1 MLNFTKLEKVKKM
14 SREEILE
21 KLRTIIKPYVSDES
35 LYANLTEESDLI
47 NDLKIN
53 SAHVVDIVLD
63 IETEFDIV
71 VDDESINK
79 MTTISSSIDVVE
91 KLMA

>member
-1 MLNFTKLEKVKKM
+1 M
-14 SREEILE
+14 SREEILA
-21 KLRTIIKPYVSDES
+21 KLKTIVKPFVTDES
-35 LYANLTEESDLI
+35 LFEGLTENSDLI

-79 MTTISSSIDVVE
+79 MTTIGSSIDVIE
-91 KLMA
+91 KLMAA

>member
-1 MLNFTKLEKVKKM
+1 MT
-14 SREEILE
+14 REETLD
-21 KLRTIIKPYVSDES
+21 KLKEIVKPFIGDGVKFES
-35 LYANLTEESDLI
+35 LTEASDLI

-71 VDDESINK
+71 IDDDSINDMNTIGSSVDVIIK
-79 MTTISSSIDVVE
+79 M
-91 KLMA
+91 MP

>member
-1 MLNFTKLEKVKKM
+1 M
-14 SREEILE
+14 SREEILA
-21 KLRTIIKPYVSDES
+21 KLKEIIKPYVGDES
-35 LYANLTEESDLI
+35 LFATLTESSDLI

-63 IETEFDIV
+63 IETEFDVV

-91 KLMA
+91 KLLA

>member
-1 MLNFTKLEKVKKM
+1 MTK
-14 SREEILE
+14 EEILS
-21 KLRTIIKPYVSDES
+21 KLKEIIKPYVGDDVDFES
-35 LYANLTEESDLI
+35 VSEDSDLV

-71 VDDESINK
+71 IDDDSINK
-79 MTTISSSIDVVE
+79 MDTIASSVDVVQ
-91 KLMA
+91 KLVS

>member
-1 MLNFTKLEKVKKM
+1 MLNFTQLEKLNRM
-14 SREEILE
+14 SREEILA
-21 KLRTIIKPYVSDES
+21 KLKEIIKPYVGDAGQFES
-35 LYANLTEESDLI
+35 LNENSDLI

-71 VDDESINK
+71 IDDESINK
-79 MTTISSSIDVVE
+79 MDTIASSIDVIE
-91 KLMA
+91 KLID

>member
-1 MLNFTKLEKVKKM
+1 M
-14 SREEILE
+14 SREEILT
-21 KLRTIIKPYVSDES
+21 KLKEIIKPYVTDES
-35 LYANLTEESDLI
+35 LFQGVSEQSDLV

-71 VDDESINK
+71 VDDESINQ
-79 MTTISSSIDVVE
+79 MTTVGSSVDVIQ
-91 KLMA
+91 KLMTA

>member
-1 MLNFTKLEKVKKM
+1 M
-14 SREEILE
+14 SREEILA
-21 KLRTIIKPYVSDES
+21 KLKNIVKPFVTDES
-35 LYANLTEESDLI
+35 LFEGLTENSDLI

-79 MTTISSSIDVVE
+79 MTTIGSSIDVIE
-91 KLMA
+91 KLMKG

>member
-1 MLNFTKLEKVKKM
+1 MT
-14 SREEILE
+14 REEILA
-21 KLRTIIKPYVSDES
+21 KLKEIIKPYLGDES
-35 LYANLTEESDLI
+35 LFENVTEESDLI

-71 VDDESINK
+71 IDDESINK
-79 MTTISSSIDVVE
+79 MTTIASSVDVVE
-91 KLMA
+91 SRLK

>member
-1 MLNFTKLEKVKKM
+1 M
-14 SREEILE
+14 SREEILA
-21 KLRTIIKPYVSDES
+21 KLKTIVKPYVSDEALFAGLS
-35 LYANLTEESDLI
+35 EESDLI

-79 MTTISSSIDVVE
+79 MTTIASSIDVVE

>member
-1 MLNFTKLEKVKKM
+1 M

>member
-1 MLNFTKLEKVKKM
+1 M

-63 IETEFDIV
+63 IETEFDVV

>member
-1 MLNFTKLEKVKKM
+1 MT
-14 SREEILE
+14 REEILT
-21 KLRTIIKPYVSDES
+21 KLKEIVKPFIGDDVQFQDLSED
-35 LYANLTEESDLI
+35 SDLI

-71 VDDESINK
+71 IDDNSINDMATIGSSVDVIVK
-79 MTTISSSIDVVE
+79 M
-91 KLMA
+91 MP

>member
-1 MLNFTKLEKVKKM
+1 MT
-14 SREEILE
+14 REEILA
-21 KLRTIIKPYVSDES
+21 KLKEIVKPFIGDDVQFQDLSED
-35 LYANLTEESDLI
+35 SDLI

-71 VDDESINK
+71 IDDNSINDMATIGSSVDVIVK
-79 MTTISSSIDVVE
+79 M
-91 KLMA
+91 MP

>member
-1 MLNFTKLEKVKKM
+1 MTREATLAKLKEIVKPFIGDDVQF
-14 SREEILE
+14 E
-21 KLRTIIKPYVSDES
+21 D
-35 LYANLTEESDLI
+35 LTEDSDLI

-71 VDDESINK
+71 IDDDSINDMNTIGSSVDVIMK
-79 MTTISSSIDVVE
+79 MMS
-91 KLMA
+91 

>member
-1 MLNFTKLEKVKKM
+1 MNRDEILTKLKD
-14 SREEILE
+14 
-21 KLRTIIKPYVSDES
+21 IIQPYVGEEGNFES
-35 LYANLTEESDLI
+35 LSEESDLI

-71 VDDESINK
+71 IDDESINQ
-79 MTTISSSIDVVE
+79 MTTIASSIDIIE
-91 KLMA
+91 KLLK

>member
-1 MLNFTKLEKVKKM
+1 M
-14 SREEILE
+14 SREEILA
-21 KLRTIIKPYVSDES
+21 KLNEIIKPYVGDEAQFEG
-35 LYANLTEESDLI
+35 LHEGSDLI

-71 VDDESINK
+71 IDDESINK
-79 MTTISSSIDVVE
+79 MDTIASSINVIE
-91 KLMA
+91 KLTS

>member
-1 MLNFTKLEKVKKM
+1 MLNFAKLENLKKM

-63 IETEFDIV
+63 IETEFDVV

>member
-1 MLNFTKLEKVKKM
+1 MN
-14 SREEILE
+14 REEILA
-21 KLRTIIKPYVSDES
+21 KLKEIIKPYLGDES
-35 LYANLTEESDLI
+35 LFENVTEESDLI

-71 VDDESINK
+71 IDDESINK
-79 MTTISSSIDVVE
+79 MTTIASSVDVVE
-91 KLMA
+91 SRLK

>member
-1 MLNFTKLEKVKKM
+1 M
-14 SREEILE
+14 SREEILA
-21 KLRTIIKPYVSDES
+21 KLKNIVKPFVTDES
-35 LYANLTEESDLI
+35 LFEGLSENSDLI

-79 MTTISSSIDVVE
+79 MTTIGSSIDVIE
-91 KLMA
+91 KLMKG